1 MKKMVLSH
9 VGKQFHKVS
18 ILKDVCLELTPGNI
32 YGFVGPNGC
41 GKTVL
46 LKLISGLLYASEGE
60 IQLDSKV
67 LGKDLDFPPSIGILI
82 ENPGFLPSY
91 TGLQNLVYLTRIKQL
106 INKKDILKSMEQVG
120 IAYAA
125 NQKVGKYSLGM
136 KQRLGIAQAIMENPE
151 LIILDEPMNGLDQQ
165 GVDEIRELLLKLR
178 QQNKLILLASHTKED
193 IRILCDQVYSIDKGK
208 VTLQENFK

>member
-1 MKKMVLSH
+1 MNKIVLSH
-9 VGKQFHKVS
+9 VGKQFRKVS
-18 ILKDVCLELTPGNI
+18 VLKDVCLELNPGNI

-60 IQLDSKV
+60 ILVDSKRI
-67 LGKDLDFPPSIGILI
+67 GKDLDFPPSIGILI

-91 TGLQNLVYLTRIKQL
+91 TGLQNLMYLARIKRL
-106 INKKDILKSMEQVG
+106 ASKKEVLKSMEQVG

-136 KQRLGIAQAIMENPE
+136 KQRLGIAQAIMEDPE
-151 LIILDEPMNGLDQQ
+151 VIILDEPMNGLDQQ
-165 GVDEIRELLLKLR
+165 GVEEIRELLLTLR
-178 QQNKLILLASHTKED
+178 QQNKLILLASHTRED
-193 IRILCDQVYSIDKGK
+193 IQLLCNYVYYIKKGQ
-208 VTLQENFK
+208 TILQEI